1 MGETLKI
8 IHRICV
14 IKIALKSYIQCMK
27 YFLNINNNNGN
38 LEKHGVYCNKSYL
51 FENIIE
57 I

>member
-1 MGETLKI
+1 MKI

-14 IKIALKSYIQCMK
+14 IKIALKTYIQCMK